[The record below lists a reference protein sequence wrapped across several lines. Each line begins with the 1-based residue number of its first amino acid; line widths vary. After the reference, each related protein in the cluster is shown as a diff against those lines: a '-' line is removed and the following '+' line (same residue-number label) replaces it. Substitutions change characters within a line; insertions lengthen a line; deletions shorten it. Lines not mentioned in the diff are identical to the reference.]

1 MFCRRYVT
9 YWRTNVPKT
18 RHTPNKI
25 NTLAHKSREG
35 APAGKS
41 VDMWLVSKRGG
52 LFISQVPNP
61 PLSACATE
69 QQQWVWT
76 SWAYF
81 IRICLPT
88 ADSAFN
94 ILYIC
99 FIPYPQNPQGHRGG
113 RLGGLLRSLVSP
125 MTSNK
130 NQAGDES
137 GAWSLNGGKRSGSQ
151 VTGGKDKTPLR
162 FKVHKPARGEATSSG
177 LLY

>member
-1 MFCRRYVT
+1 MSRKHGPHR
-9 YWRTNVPKT
+9 
-18 RHTPNKI
+18 I
-25 NTLAHKSREG
+25 KSTHWLIKAG
-35 APAGKS
+35 KWGPAGKS

-137 GAWSLNGGKRSGSQ
+137 GAWSLNGGKRSGGQ

-162 FKVHKPARGEATSSG
+162 FKVHKPARREATSSG